1 METRRNC
8 LGIFAFIWFAVIT
21 FYCKSA
27 TACSCMPS
35 HPQTLYC
42 EADYAVVVR
51 VLRMSYRSF
60 ENNMIYKIQIKK
72 SFKTTPEGD
81 MILRHHRLLTPSHDA
96 TCGVKL
102 GIGKLYVIAGRGRH
116 LNSCSYIQEY
126 QKMTVV
132 ERMGFS
138 RLYRK
143 GCDKC
148 KIKACFHKYCS
159 PNDTDKT
166 VCQWSPFDECE
177 KNFSACLKRTSYKE
191 RVDRDQYGRCYWKKS
206 PVYNKCKAEQT

>member
-1 METRRNC
+1 M
-8 LGIFAFIWFAVIT
+8 LHT
-21 FYCKSA
+21 FLL
-27 TACSCMPS
+27 
-35 HPQTLYC
+35 Q
-42 EADYAVVVR
+42 
-51 VLRMSYRSF
+51 
-60 ENNMIYKIQIKK
+60 
-72 SFKTTPEGD
+72 TTPEGD

-96 TCGVKL
+96 TCGIKL
-102 GIGKLYVIAGRGRH
+102 GIGKLYVIVGRGRH
-116 LNSCSYIQEY
+116 LNSCNYIQEY

-148 KIKACFHKYCS
+148 KVSQRHFIVFYNSWQINARFLQIKACFHKYCS
-159 PNDTDKT
+159 SNKTDKT

-177 KNFSACLKRTSYKE
+177 KNFSACLKRTSYTE

-206 PVYNKCKAEQT
+206 PVYNKCKEEQT